1 MGKTDELRKGIADT
15 RQDMSVEVHEAAD
28 QVTESARR
36 RPVRW
41 ASVGTAMMAAA
52 AATVGVV
59 RWRRNR
65 RTPQGRAARAW
76 RSLTKR
82 FSR

>member
-1 MGKTDELRKGIADT
+1 
-15 RQDMSVEVHEAAD
+15 MSAEAHEAAD

-36 RPVRW
+36 HPVRW
-41 ASVGTAMMAAA
+41 ASVGTAMMAA